1 MGKHDR
7 IAVLGM
13 LVLSF
18 SSDVWRD
25 REGKGGKEKERERQT
40 ERREKREWVKGVT
53 AAPYEKNKEN

>member
-40 ERREKREWVKGVT
+40 ERREKGVT